1 MALSWLKV
9 VDEITMIF
17 IPGCVHLALLV
28 YLEQNIEKL
37 VITVAKILKCTILSR
52 VASYRLQLAKK
63 EFWNLVELFLLL
75 FMWNWFTV
83 LRVRHRDILLEKAVR
98 LWLVFVNDLICLL
111 CLFFVFGRIGARF
124 YVVRN
129 AGQKYLVE
137 LSDVF
142 FISYLNL
149 VSGVV
154 DDCFQDGAR
163 FKVGFVAHS
172 H

>member
-1 MALSWLKV
+1 M
-9 VDEITMIF
+9 
-17 IPGCVHLALLV
+17 CH
-28 YLEQNIEKL
+28 
-37 VITVAKILKCTILSR
+37 
-52 VASYRLQLAKK
+52 
-63 EFWNLVELFLLL
+63 
-75 FMWNWFTV
+75 WFTV

-98 LWLVFVNDLICLL
+98 LRLVFVNDLVSLFCF
-111 CLFFVFGRIGARF
+111 FFVLGRIGARF
-124 YVVRN
+124 NIVRN

-142 FISYLNL
+142 LISYLNL

-154 DDCFQDGAR
+154 DDCFQDGAW